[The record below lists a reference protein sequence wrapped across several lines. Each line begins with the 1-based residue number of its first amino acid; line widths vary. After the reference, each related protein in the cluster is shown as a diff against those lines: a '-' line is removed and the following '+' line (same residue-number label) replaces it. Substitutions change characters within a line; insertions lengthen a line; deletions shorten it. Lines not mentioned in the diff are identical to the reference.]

1 MIFSFGLSAQTDT
14 NRRFFNYHFQETII
28 SQYHPIFSSLY
39 SGENSLQSNAE
50 TATSYSTTLF
60 LGFKLWKN
68 GSFYFN
74 PELSGGTGFS
84 STRGV
89 AGFPN
94 GEVYRVSDP
103 LPHIFI
109 ARLYYRQLFSLS
121 DKYEQQTDDA
131 NQLPVKVPEKYIS
144 LTIGKFSLLDFFDN
158 NYYSHDPRTQF
169 FNWALMGNGAWD
181 YPANTRGYNYGFTTE
196 YITPNFA
203 LRYAFVM
210 MPVTANGS
218 VMDQNILKANGQALE
233 AEKNYTIGT
242 KKGNIHLLGFF
253 NMANMGNYKEAILW
267 GKKNDTIPIITK
279 TRLTGRTKFG
289 YGINVSQELG
299 KNIGMFFRSSWN
311 DGRNETWAFTEIDH
325 SASLGFVIDG
335 KLWKRNE
342 DNIGIAFLINGL
354 SEDHKNYLKAG
365 GYGFIIGDE
374 NLNYAP
380 EMIAEF
386 MYLFKLKKYPLQI
399 TPDYQFVIN
408 PAYNK
413 DRGPV
418 HVFGA
423 RVHIAM

>member
-74 PELSGGTGFS
+74 PELSG
-84 STRGV
+84 V

-103 LPHIFI
+103 LPHIFF
-109 ARLYYRQLFSLS
+109 ARFYYRQLFALS

-233 AEKNYTIGT
+233 AEKNYTI
-242 KKGNIHLLGFF
+242 
-253 NMANMGNYKEAILW
+253 
-267 GKKNDTIPIITK
+267 
-279 TRLTGRTKFG
+279 
-289 YGINVSQELG
+289 
-299 KNIGMFFRSSWN
+299 
-311 DGRNETWAFTEIDH
+311 
-325 SASLGFVIDG
+325 
-335 KLWKRNE
+335 
-342 DNIGIAFLINGL
+342 
-354 SEDHKNYLKAG
+354 
-365 GYGFIIGDE
+365 
-374 NLNYAP
+374 
-380 EMIAEF
+380 
-386 MYLFKLKKYPLQI
+386 
-399 TPDYQFVIN
+399 
-408 PAYNK
+408 
-413 DRGPV
+413 
-418 HVFGA
+418 
-423 RVHIAM
+423 